1 MYCSPTNLDKT
12 IFENCVP
19 VKVMTLPTI
28 ISGEYAIFVFP
39 KAVKTPSLVKKI
51 LVLISTNSH
60 IRPD

>member
-39 KAVKTPSLVKKI
+39 KAVKTPSLVKKNPC
-51 LVLISTNSH
+51 SY
-60 IRPD
+60 